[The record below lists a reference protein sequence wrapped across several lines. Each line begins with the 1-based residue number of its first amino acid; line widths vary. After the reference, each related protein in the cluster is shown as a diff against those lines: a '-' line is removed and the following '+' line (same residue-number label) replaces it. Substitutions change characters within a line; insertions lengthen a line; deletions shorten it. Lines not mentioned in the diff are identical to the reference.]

1 MENDP
6 GHPAGFGPSPTHAG
20 PATLSRARRR
30 LWEILADQVEPVGI
44 AALTALTGLH
54 ENTIRE
60 HLDGLA
66 AAGLADRERAVTGGR
81 GRPSWL
87 WRAVD
92 PPATSEYAGLA
103 VALAR
108 TLQAT
113 SPDSVSLATR
123 AGAEW
128 GRELAATP
136 ADPDDD
142 HETDAHER
150 ALRLLDGFGFGPQPS
165 HPTRSGRTV
174 RLTRCPLLQVAR
186 QHPDVVCAIHRGL
199 VVGALEEYGDRRT
212 EVDLEPFAEPGACLL
227 HLRPGERP

>member
-6 GHPAGFGPSPTHAG
+6 GPSAGLGPHPTQAG
-20 PATLSRARRR
+20 PAPLSRARRR
-30 LWEILADQVEPVGI
+30 LWEVLADQVEPVGI

-54 ENTIRE
+54 ENTVRE

-66 AAGLADRERAVTGGR
+66 VAGLADRERAVPGGR
-81 GRPSWL
+81 GRPAWL

-103 VALAR
+103 AALAR

-113 SPDSVSLATR
+113 SPDPVATATM

-128 GRELAATP
+128 GHELAASSP
-136 ADPDDD
+136 GERAGS
-142 HETDAHER
+142 ETDAYQQ
-150 ALRLLDGFGFGPQPS
+150 ALRLLDDFGFGPQS
-165 HPTRSGRTV
+165 TQDTRSRQTV

-199 VVGALEEYGDRRT
+199 VEGALEEYGARST
-212 EVDLEPFAEPGACLL
+212 EVDLVPFAEPGACLL
-227 HLRPGERP
+227 HLHAEERP